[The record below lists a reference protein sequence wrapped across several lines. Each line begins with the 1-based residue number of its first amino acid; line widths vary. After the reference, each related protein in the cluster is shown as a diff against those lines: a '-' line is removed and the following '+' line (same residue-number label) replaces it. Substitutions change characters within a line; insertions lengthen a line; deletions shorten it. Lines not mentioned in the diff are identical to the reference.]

1 MIINDHYMKQTLLR
15 ICRFYI
21 DGFRG
26 MTLGRTLWMIILIK
40 LFIMFFVL
48 RIFFFPR
55 FLNSSF
61 VGDDKSKYVG
71 KELIDRS
78 VVNDHNTERKNK

>member
-1 MIINDHYMKQTLLR
+1 
-15 ICRFYI
+15 
-21 DGFRG
+21 
-26 MTLGRTLWMIILIK
+26 
-40 LFIMFFVL
+40 MFFIL

-78 VVNDHNTERKNK
+78 VVNDRNTKGENN